1 MSALVGTYNPD
12 DLTIIIGIETVDQF
26 GDGNVVISRSNDV
39 ITPTS
44 GFNGD
49 VDLAVNKDKMG
60 TITIPL
66 KAHSLFNLVL
76 TEWAAQTSL
85 VPFPIAIRH
94 DDTNVAMATTA
105 WIQTQP
111 DTSFGARAEDREW
124 VLGLLNAETAV
135 SATSISDLF
144 SSAQ

>member
-1 MSALVGTYNPD
+1 MSNIVGTYNPD
-12 DLTIIIGIETVDQF
+12 DLTIIIGAELVDEF

-49 VDLAVNKDKMG
+49 VDLAVVKDKMG

-76 TEWAAQTSL
+76 TEWAGQTSI

-94 DDTNVAMATTA
+94 DDTNVVMATQA
-105 WIQTQP
+105 WIQSQP

-124 VLGLLNAETAV
+124 VLGLLNAETAI
-135 SATSISDLF
+135 SASAISDLF
-144 SSAQ
+144 ASAG